1 MVVGTVD
8 LDASSTHY
16 RRRVFRKGFAGSG
29 SHTPEVRPLVDGRV
43 EIDAFIVL
51 R

>member
-1 MVVGTVD
+1 MVSTID
-8 LDASSTHY
+8 LDAGSTQY
-16 RRRVFRKGFAGSG
+16 RRLVFRKGFTGSAKH
-29 SHTPEVRPLVDGRV
+29 SIEIRPLGDGRI

>member
-1 MVVGTVD
+1 VGTVD
-8 LDASSTHY
+8 LDASATQY
-16 RRRVFRKGFAGSG
+16 RRLVFRKGFAWSA
-29 SHTPEVRPLVDGRV
+29 SHNLEVRPLGDGRV